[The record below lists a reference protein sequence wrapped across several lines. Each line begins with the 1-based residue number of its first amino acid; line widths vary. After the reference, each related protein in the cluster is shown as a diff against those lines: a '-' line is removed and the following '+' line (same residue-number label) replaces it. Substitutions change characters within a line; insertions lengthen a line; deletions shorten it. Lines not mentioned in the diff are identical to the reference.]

1 MNGLEF
7 FNILT
12 SSHHSLS
19 KSSENFLEINLKEKN
34 RDESCPEITFLIVN
48 ITYIVLMIGARLLI
62 SRSKCKIKSNILN
75 VQKEIGSLTPQYPQ
89 DRDDHQMGAFFYRL
103 QLHER
108 EPFFPFLFLSHFP
121 FFLCRE
127 EGGEV
132 HVCLVV
138 INLGGR

>member
-7 FNILT
+7 FKILT

-75 VQKEIGSLTPQYPQ
+75 VQKEIGSLTTQYPQ
-89 DRDDHQMGAFFYRL
+89 DREDHQMGAFFYRDSNCMK
-103 QLHER
+103 EN
-108 EPFFPFLFLSHFP
+108 PFFPFY
-121 FFLCRE
+121 FFLISPFSFVERKE
-127 EGGEV
+127 ERSMFV
-132 HVCLVV
+132 W
-138 INLGGR
+138 